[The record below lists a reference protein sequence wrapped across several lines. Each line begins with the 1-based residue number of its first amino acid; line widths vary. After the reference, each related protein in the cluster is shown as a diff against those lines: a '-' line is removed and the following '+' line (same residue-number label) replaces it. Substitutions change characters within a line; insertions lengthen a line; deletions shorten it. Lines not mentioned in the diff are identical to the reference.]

1 MNKVQEVVPAK
12 AFAMIQKGALLVDVR
27 EAYEVARKS
36 FDVPDIMLIP
46 FRDFEKR
53 FQEIPVKRQVI
64 IACNSGNRSAVA
76 TRVLMNHGYRKVV
89 NMQYGIMRWAK
100 EGLPVKGKPKQT
112 FGAWLLQMFHG
123 KS

>member
-1 MNKVQEVVPAK
+1 M
-12 AFAMIQKGALLVDVR
+12 LVDVR

-36 FDVPDIMLIP
+36 FDVPEIMLIP

-64 IACNSGNRSAVA
+64 IACNSGSRSAVA
-76 TRVLMNHGYRKVV
+76 TRILMTHGYRKVV

-100 EGLPVKGKPKQT
+100 EGLPVKGRPKQT
-112 FGAWLLQMFHG
+112 FGARLLQMFRG

>member
-27 EAYEVARKS
+27 EAHEVARKS

-46 FRDFEKR
+46 LREFENRFR
-53 FQEIPVKRQVI
+53 EIPVKRQVI
-64 IACNSGNRSAVA
+64 LACNSGGRSIVA
-76 TRVLMNHGYRKVV
+76 TRILMNHGYRKVV

-112 FGAWLLQMFHG
+112 FGAWLLQMFRG